1 MSDFFNPYAPPA
13 AEIVVQPGDP
23 LRTGVIM
30 SRAWRIFHE
39 RFMQIA
45 VTVMLIWVPC
55 ELLSCYMDAF
65 VFGED
70 DLRKSFKFAQ
80 LLENFFGIIA
90 TAGVIHV
97 ALHHGSGTPVSIGQ
111 AFIAGLKAW
120 PRMWWTRF
128 LTGLLLILS
137 FLLLVVP
144 FFYLYPR
151 LVLVDSVVI
160 CERLSGNAA
169 MSRCQQLT
177 QGRYWQVAG
186 LLLILML
193 IVGVPIVLIAV
204 LSVLEIIPDFWIVD
218 AAFSVV
224 IDITAAY
231 GTVCF
236 FCMYEAF
243 SQKHEQPAG
252 NDARKLVG
260 AGLGGEPASAP

>member
-111 AFIAGLKAW
+111 AFI
-120 PRMWWTRF
+120 
-128 LTGLLLILS
+128 TGLLLILS

-193 IVGVPIVLIAV
+193 IVGVPIVLLAV
-204 LSVLEIIPDFWIVD
+204 LSVLEIMPDFWIVD
-218 AAFSVV
+218 AAFGVV

-236 FCMYEAF
+236 FCMYEAL
-243 SQKHEQPAG
+243 SKKA
-252 NDARKLVG
+252 
-260 AGLGGEPASAP
+260 